1 MPPTP
6 DALPVPPAHPAP
18 PVGHDFAAYALA
30 HWPRLVVT
38 AGLLTDDPGAA
49 EELVRR
55 TLVRMCARWRRVP
68 RNDVDFHVRRCLV
81 RLHLRRL
88 RGRRAAR
95 RRTVLVLRIREGL
108 PDAEVA
114 QLLGCSVGAVRACAR
129 RALKKSGADPVRLR
143 EDFDRAAGDVLPS
156 DVPLARL
163 QAGGRVRRRRR
174 LAVAA
179 AVCAA
184 LLAPVAVVGADR
196 LAGGGPGDG
205 ASGARAGA
213 GGQGTT
219 SPVRVV
225 APGERVTAGGGVR
238 MWLTADGGH
247 WSVPVRLRGDDSYQP
262 SDEPGVSLRMDSVP
276 GGFFLSGLFHGL
288 NGEPGRVEV
297 STGDGGSTTAKVLVL
312 AGAPGWGI
320 WYAST
325 PLPGKNVEALFA
337 EDGSGDGDGGGADAG
352 EGDGGGGG
360 VGDGAGDRRIV
371 TVYDASGRVAARSDR
386 EWWRI

>member
-18 PVGHDFAAYALA
+18 PVGHDFAAYARA

-38 AGLLTDDPGAA
+38 ARLLTDDPDAA

-55 TLVRMCARWRRVP
+55 TLVGMCARWRRVP

-81 RLHLRRL
+81 RIHLRRL

-95 RRTVLVLRIREGL
+95 RRTVLVLRIWEGL
-108 PDAEVA
+108 PDAEIA

-129 RALKKSGADPVRLR
+129 HAVKKSGSDAVRLR
-143 EDFDRAAGDVLPS
+143 EVLTRAAGDVLPS
-156 DVPLARL
+156 EVPLARL

-184 LLAPVAVVGADR
+184 LLAPVAVVAADR
-196 LAGGGPGDG
+196 LASGGPGDG
-205 ASGARAGA
+205 ASGDRAGA
-213 GGQGTT
+213 GTGGRGTT

-247 WSVPVRLRGDDSYQP
+247 WSVPVRLRGDDGYQP

-288 NGEPGRVEV
+288 DGEPGRVEV

-337 EDGSGDGDGGGADAG
+337 EDGSGDDGDGDRGGDGG
-352 EGDGGGGG
+352 
-360 VGDGAGDRRIV
+360 GAGDRRIV